1 MALREFRDDRG
12 QSWQVCNVQPSY
24 VERRTGAERRRTPR
38 PGTVDRRVRRQHRM
52 TVAPRF
58 RAGWLIFESR
68 TERRR
73 LGPIP
78 AGWEQCGDEEL
89 CAMLRDAETLR
100 SLG

>member
-12 QSWQVCNVQPSY
+12 QSWQVCNVQPTY
-24 VERRTGAERRRTPR
+24 VERRSGVERRRTLR
-38 PGTVDRRVRRQHRM
+38 PDAIDRRVRRQHRM
-52 TVAPRF
+52 IVAPRF
-58 RAGWLIFESR
+58 RTGWLIFESR
-68 TERRR
+68 HERRR

-78 AGWEQCGDEEL
+78 PGWEGCADEEL